1 MLKRVEDGKGQI
13 EGLND
18 QLKLAENEVLKQ
30 KMVSRDVDDKR
41 QGLIV
46 DEKILDQDIQ
56 TN

>member
-1 MLKRVEDGKGQI
+1 LLKRVEDGKGQI

-18 QLKLAENEVLKQ
+18 ELKLAENEVLKQ

>member
-18 QLKLAENEVLKQ
+18 VLKLAENEVLKQ

>member
-1 MLKRVEDGKGQI
+1 MLKRVEDGKRQI

-18 QLKLAENEVLKQ
+18 ELKLAENEVLKQ

>member
-1 MLKRVEDGKGQI
+1 LLKRVEDGKRQI

-18 QLKLAENEVLKQ
+18 ELKLAENEVLKQ

>member
-18 QLKLAENEVLKQ
+18 ELKLAENEVLKQ

>member
-1 MLKRVEDGKGQI
+1 LLKRVEDGKGQI

-18 QLKLAENEVLKQ
+18 ELKLAENEVLKQ

-56 TN
+56 SN

>member
-1 MLKRVEDGKGQI
+1 LLKRVEDGKGQI

-18 QLKLAENEVLKQ
+18 VLKLAENEVLKQ
-30 KMVSRDVDDKR
+30 KMVSRDIDDKR

>member
-18 QLKLAENEVLKQ
+18 ELKLAENEVLKQ

-56 TN
+56 SN

>member
-1 MLKRVEDGKGQI
+1 LLKRVEDGKRQI

-18 QLKLAENEVLKQ
+18 ELKLAENEVLKQ
-30 KMVSRDVDDKR
+30 KMVSRDIDDKR